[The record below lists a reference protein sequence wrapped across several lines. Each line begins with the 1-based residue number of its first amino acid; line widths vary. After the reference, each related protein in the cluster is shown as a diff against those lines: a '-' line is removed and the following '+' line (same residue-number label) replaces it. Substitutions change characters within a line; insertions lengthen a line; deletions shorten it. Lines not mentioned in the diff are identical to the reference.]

1 LARLRATSLIIDA
14 EVISGDP
21 YGRPNFS
28 ALQEDLKRSRRSF
41 GVGPRREDHLG
52 VEGAVMSDEP
62 AARRDLIRFLDNAL
76 AIGDEIE
83 DRSRAI

>member
-1 LARLRATSLIIDA
+1 
-14 EVISGDP
+14 
-21 YGRPNFS
+21 
-28 ALQEDLKRSRRSF
+28 
-41 GVGPRREDHLG
+41 
-52 VEGAVMSDEP
+52 MSDEP